1 MRADRPSTVC
11 PSRGQMAAA
20 GWNPCP
26 WVASCLKG
34 TPLATAPD
42 GKRSSP
48 PPILAAPR
56 AHSQSQMARA
66 VWASGT
72 RGTQLPRVLRS
83 AAPRRMES
91 GRAPP
96 ILARICR
103 AKWLVQSGPVAHAA
117 HNFRVCRALVFFFFF
132 FCVCRAHARRDGA
145 GRPGHAPSPRAP
157 IPAGWGARRP
167 AAAVP
172 PLAMGP
178 CLVCPV
184 TCPTA
189 CSLPGAG
196 SESPIAAPRPG

>member
-26 WVASCLKG
+26 WVAFCLKG

-48 PPILAAPR
+48 PPILAVPR

-103 AKWLVQSGPVAHAA
+103 AKWLVQSGPLAHAA
-117 HNFRVCRALVFFFFF
+117 HNFRVCRALVFFFVF
-132 FCVCRAHARRDGA
+132 AARMRGA
-145 GRPGHAPSPRAP
+145 TE
-157 IPAGWGARRP
+157 P
-167 AAAVP
+167 AA
-172 PLAMGP
+172 LAMHQVPEPRFQQGGGHGALQP
-178 CLVCPV
+178 LCP
-184 TCPTA
+184 P
-189 CSLPGAG
+189 
-196 SESPIAAPRPG
+196 